1 MTKKMA
7 IIGIMMAMNNGI
19 TVAIRMMVE
28 KKVTIVLSQTRIFV
42 GNVES
47 QTSISF
53 ANLFIILPNGVVS
66 KNDIGLRITR

>member
-1 MTKKMA
+1 MA

-66 KNDIGLRITR
+66 KNDIGLLMI

>member
-1 MTKKMA
+1 MA

-19 TVAIRMMVE
+19 TEAIRMMVE
-28 KKVTIVLSQTRIFV
+28 TKVTIVLNQTRIFV

-66 KNDIGLRITR
+66 KNDIGLLMI